1 MTSSDQEIS
10 VHLIFG
16 RNLRELCKRTGT
28 IAEVAD
34 HLGVN
39 RVQMSRILN
48 DESFPKPGLM
58 KRICDHFSV
67 NARILLEPLAD
78 LEAEHQNQ
86 NAGKAISMAEPLS
99 YAFFGRDYSVNEYN
113 KNHEI
118 VLDGLHLMIRPSFM
132 WRDGYW
138 IGMVRFFNKGGAQLM
153 RRFDPIARGMKRSDL
168 TPMRVREYRGLML
181 NSSESISF
189 LYATRIPNTVIGI
202 DHFGTRT
209 WPTHGFLSGRCL
221 VMSSANPIGKTLVPS
236 ILQPLEQ
243 DTKTILNAARLCGF
257 KNLSEVPRKYHEHL
271 SSAGI

>member
-1 MTSSDQEIS
+1 M
-10 VHLIFG
+10 
-16 RNLRELCKRTGT
+16 N
-28 IAEVAD
+28 
-34 HLGVN
+34 
-39 RVQMSRILN
+39 RILN
-48 DESFPKPGLM
+48 GESFPKPGLM

-118 VLDGLHLMIRPSFM
+118 VPDGLHLMIRPSFM

-153 RRFDPIARGMKRSDL
+153 RGFDPIARSMKRSDL
-168 TPMRVREYRGLML
+168 TPMRVREYRGPML

-189 LYATRIPNTVIGI
+189 LYATWIPNTVIGI

-221 VMSSANPIGKTLVPS
+221 VMSSANPIGKTVVPS

>member
-10 VHLIFG
+10 VHQIFG

-39 RVQMSRILN
+39 RVQMNRILN
-48 DESFPKPGLM
+48 GESFPKSGLM

-67 NARILLEPLAD
+67 NARILLEPLAE
-78 LEAEHQNQ
+78 LEAEKRDQSP
-86 NAGKAISMAEPLS
+86 GDVRGMSGPFD
-99 YAFFGRDYSVNEYN
+99 YAFFGRDYSVNEEN
-113 KNHEI
+113 VNREI
-118 VLDGLHLMIRPSFM
+118 VPDGLHLMIRPSFM

-138 IGMVRFFNKGGAQLM
+138 IGMVRFFNKDGAQVM
-153 RRFDPIARGMKRSDL
+153 RGFDPIARGMKRSDL
-168 TPMRVREYRGLML
+168 TPMKVREYRGLLL

-209 WPTHGFLSGRCL
+209 WPTHGFLSERCL
-221 VMSSANPIGKTLVPS
+221 VMSSANPIGKTVVPS

-243 DTKTILNAARLCGF
+243 DTRTILEAARLCGF
-257 KNLSEVPRKYHEHL
+257 RNLSEVPR
-271 SSAGI
+271 